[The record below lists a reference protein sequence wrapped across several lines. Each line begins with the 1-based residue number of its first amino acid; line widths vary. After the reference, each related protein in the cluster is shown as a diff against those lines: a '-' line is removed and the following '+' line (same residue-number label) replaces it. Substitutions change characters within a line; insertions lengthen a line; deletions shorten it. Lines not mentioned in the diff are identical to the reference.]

1 MIWYSTDGIVY
12 AAIFQQLNHNN
23 DYLLSK
29 RRHFVKTASEEPWGG
44 GGLLAFLFGDKFLK
58 FGQNLTY

>member
-23 DYLLSK
+23 DYLCQKGLRK
-29 RRHFVKTASEEPWGG
+29 DEGWGG
-44 GGLLAFLFGDKFLK
+44 ARVLYG
-58 FGQNLTY
+58 